1 MTYDNLDDLIQ
12 ALNEEEVVRPGDVAP
27 ELLGQPVWV
36 GMVSTGGGYLPH
48 VYAYST
54 RRADV
59 TAWLREMGARNLGR
73 AGAACDH
80 QRGLTFEVAEYLV
93 TELL

>member
-1 MTYDNLDDLIQ
+1 MTYDNLDDVIQ
-12 ALNEEEVVRPGDVAP
+12 AFNEERIVRPDDVAP

-36 GMVSTGGGYLPH
+36 GMVSSEGGYLPH
-48 VYAYST
+48 AYAYST
-54 RRADV
+54 KRSDV

-73 AGAACDH
+73 AGAACDY
-80 QRGLTFEVAEYLV
+80 QRGLTYEVAEYLV

>member
-1 MTYDNLDDLIQ
+1 MTYDNLDDVIQ
-12 ALNEEEVVRPGDVAP
+12 ALNEEKVVRRDDVAP

-36 GMVSTGGGYLPH
+36 GMVSLEGGYLPH
-48 VYAYST
+48 AYAYSAK
-54 RRADV
+54 RSDV

-73 AGAACDH
+73 AGAVYDY
-80 QRGLTFEVAEYLV
+80 QRGLTYEVAEYLV